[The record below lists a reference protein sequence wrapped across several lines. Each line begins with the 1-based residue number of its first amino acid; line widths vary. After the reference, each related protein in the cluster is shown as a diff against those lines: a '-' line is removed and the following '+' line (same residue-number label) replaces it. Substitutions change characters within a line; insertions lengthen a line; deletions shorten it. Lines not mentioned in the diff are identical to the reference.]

1 MYITHASRKDDFPP
15 STGKPARSSIFN
27 NRSRRQ
33 DCFRLQPH
41 DGTTRL
47 TVSNRE
53 DSTGLQQADKRQT
66 KSSNASCSLLCAGG
80 TRVDGRVGRRG
91 AAATHSAAGHRACG
105 IGARAVAGHGHIAR
119 GSGAGGRRH
128 VGGAGHGGGW
138 ITVLVVVVA

>member
-53 DSTGLQQADKRQT
+53 DSTGLQKANKSQT
-66 KSSNASCSLLCAGG
+66 KSSNASRSLLCAGG
-80 TRVDGRVGRRG
+80 TRVDGRVGGRR
-91 AAATHSAAGHRACG
+91 AATTHSALRLHACNG
-105 IGARAVAGHGHIAR
+105 QDGQCDRLAV
-119 GSGAGGRRH
+119 H
-128 VGGAGHGGGW
+128 V
-138 ITVLVVVVA
+138 VD